1 MFSCKRWTSTKFVR
15 SELTVETLA
24 SPKHGKI
31 IQIPC
36 PKHKRNMTPFF
47 WVDLSFEW
55 SEDDMVFRVF
65 SVIIFY
71 LEPTVRKDAWMRTT
85 SVTVM
90 IIFFKK
96 WNSQIYLITAILKV
110 PSQQLRGTL
119 TTDTLQSFILQTW
132 INMLAKS
139 FIKTSVNAT
148 ETKIDESVWKKISY
162 AKIEA
167 FTWKCN
173 FSQT

>member
-1 MFSCKRWTSTKFVR
+1 
-15 SELTVETLA
+15 
-24 SPKHGKI
+24 
-31 IQIPC
+31 
-36 PKHKRNMTPFF
+36 
-47 WVDLSFEW
+47 
-55 SEDDMVFRVF
+55 MVFRVF

-96 WNSQIYLITAILKV
+96 WNSQIYLITAIFKV

-148 ETKIDESVWKKISY
+148 ETKIDESVWQLRKNPSVHLEVQFLSNLVFRSNIVL
-162 AKIEA
+162 IGI
-167 FTWKCN
+167 FLHN
-173 FSQT
+173 FQHNLLSFLPFD

>member
-1 MFSCKRWTSTKFVR
+1 MQTFNIGEVCQVRVNSRNFGFTQTWENNTK
-15 SELTVETLA
+15 SI
-24 SPKHGKI
+24 PK
-31 IQIPC
+31 QN
-36 PKHKRNMTPFF
+36 RNMTPLF

-65 SVIIFY
+65 SVIVFY

-90 IIFFKK
+90 IIFSKK
-96 WNSQIYLITAILKV
+96 WNSQIYLITAIFKV
-110 PSQQLRGTL
+110 PSEQLRGTL

-148 ETKIDESVWKKISY
+148 ETKIDEGVWKKISY
-162 AKIEA
+162 AKIQA

>member
-1 MFSCKRWTSTKFVR
+1 MQTLNIDEVCQVR
-15 SELTVETLA
+15 VNSRNFGFTQTW
-24 SPKHGKI
+24 KI

-65 SVIIFY
+65 SVIVFY

-90 IIFFKK
+90 IIFSKK
-96 WNSQIYLITAILKV
+96 WNSQIYLITAIFKV
-110 PSQQLRGTL
+110 PSEQLRGTL

-148 ETKIDESVWKKISY
+148 ETKIDEGVWKKISY
-162 AKIEA
+162 AKIQA